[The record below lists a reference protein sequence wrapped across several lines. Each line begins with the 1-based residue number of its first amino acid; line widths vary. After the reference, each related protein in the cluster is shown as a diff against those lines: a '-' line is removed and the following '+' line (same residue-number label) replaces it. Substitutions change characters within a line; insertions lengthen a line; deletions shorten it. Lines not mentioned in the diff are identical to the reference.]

1 MNVKVVLVDFYDSFT
16 FNLVHY
22 LEQLDAEVTVIRH
35 DYLNLAEIN
44 SFDAIVLSPGPGLP
58 EEKVNLRALL
68 QEFVGVKPILG
79 VCLGMQALAE
89 HIGGTLVNQER
100 VKHGVQETMHVSNH
114 SGLFEGLPSNYQ
126 VGLYHSW
133 KVEGITTFQTAATS
147 NGVCMSIED
156 PTNKLYG
163 VQFHPESILTE
174 HGLALLSNFL
184 KRARVRTE

>member
-35 DYLNLAEIN
+35 DYLNLSEMHA
-44 SFDAIVLSPGPGLP
+44 FDAILLSPGPGLP
-58 EEKVNLRALL
+58 KEKVNLDALL
-68 QEFVGVKPILG
+68 KEFVGVKPILG

-89 HIGGTLVNQER
+89 FLGGTLVNQAM
-100 VKHGVQETMHVSNH
+100 VKHGVQETLHVSNH
-114 SGLFEGLPSNYQ
+114 KVLFAGLPSKFQ

-133 KVEGITTFQTAATS
+133 KVDGLAHLQTSATTS
-147 NGVCMSIED
+147 GVCMSIED
-156 PTNKLYG
+156 PSKKLFA

-174 HGLALLSNFL
+174 HGLAIMSNFL
-184 KRARVRTE
+184 TYVQR